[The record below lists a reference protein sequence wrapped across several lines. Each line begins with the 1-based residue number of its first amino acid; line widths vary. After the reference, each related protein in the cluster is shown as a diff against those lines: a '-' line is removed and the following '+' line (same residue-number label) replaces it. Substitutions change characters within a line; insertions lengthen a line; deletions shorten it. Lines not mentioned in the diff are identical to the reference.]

1 MNAVILK
8 SKAAHRQS
16 NTVKNIEAET
26 IEKPQYLS
34 FTDFVKKRKIQET
47 KALGRRRSKSIE
59 REMYEKDKLLYEE
72 EEEEENDKIDEYP
85 FKV

>member
-1 MNAVILK
+1 M
-8 SKAAHRQS
+8 
-16 NTVKNIEAET
+16 KNIETET

-34 FTDFVKKRKIQET
+34 FTDFVKKRRIQEA

-59 REMYEKDKLLYEE
+59 KEMYEKDKLLYEE